1 MKKFISIL
9 VATFALLNS
18 AMAID
23 QVNVIASNT
32 PTVLLSQP
40 VQIASVTV
48 ANATGVTATV
58 CLVDSS
64 SKTSGPNGNGLTYTR
79 AAFTTTT
86 SYTTNMV
93 TDYTNI
99 NGVATSVTNSALY
112 TLTSTTA
119 ATTNNYRVIN
129 TIVVP
134 ANTTLTW
141 TPVNGAY
148 ANNGVLSTNS
158 AAVTVTTSYST
169 TR

>member
-1 MKKFISIL
+1 MKKFISII
-9 VATFALLNS
+9 VATFALLSS

-32 PTVLLSQP
+32 PTAILTQP
-40 VQIASVTV
+40 VLVTQVSV

-58 CLVDSS
+58 ALYDAPS
-64 SKTSGPNGNGLTYTR
+64 TTLTYTR
-79 AAFTTTT
+79 AAFSVPV

-93 TDYTNI
+93 TTYTNI
-99 NGVATSVTNSALY
+99 NGVSTSVTNAALY
-112 TLTSTTA
+112 TLTTSVAA
-119 ATTNNYRVIN
+119 ATNSYRAVTTLSI
-129 TIVVP
+129 P

-148 ANNGVLSTNS
+148 VNYGLATTNS

>member
-1 MKKFISIL
+1 MKKFISII

-32 PTVLLSQP
+32 PTVILSQP
-40 VQIASVTV
+40 VMLTSVSV

-58 CLVDSS
+58 CLVDSN
-64 SKTSGPNGNGLTYTR
+64 SKTSGPNSNGMTYTR
-79 AAFTTTT
+79 AAFTTRT
-86 SYTTNMV
+86 SYATNYV

-99 NGVATSVTNSALY
+99 NGVVTSVTNAANY
-112 TLTSTTA
+112 TLESTTP
-119 ATTNNYRVIN
+119 ATTNSYRVIN
-129 TIVVP
+129 TIIVP

-148 ANNGVLSTNS
+148 ANYGVVSTNS
-158 AAVTVTTSYST
+158 AAVTVTTAYST